1 MNDQRLENEIY
12 EKVDRKIIRS
22 PLLLVTVIVFAI
34 GAILS
39 LLSLA
44 RLLDPSHR
52 REILN
57 GLVAQNIVDGAAL
70 QTWFF
75 FVVIA
80 KTLFALYSVTFTL
93 GLGMVIVS
101 SYRKGEKVIFKGL
114 AVIGKVSLATVWIWY
129 AFCVVAGI
137 VFCYKFVSYIIV
149 LVEEVEEFLFPLIA
163 MATGELVMLLVAAVL
178 VSLIIKILK
187 ETSDLAYQSY
197 YMLRTGRAESHID
210 PIAYVAFFAIAV
222 LCGYIAYF
230 MSYDILAI
238 ICFSVLALASLLMGI
253 CIRLFKKE
261 VEWIKYRNY
270 KKKKKAEEV
279 K

>member
-1 MNDQRLENEIY
+1 MNDQRLENSIY

-39 LLSLA
+39 LLSLVK
-44 RLLDPSHR
+44 LLDPSHR

-57 GLVAQNIVDGAAL
+57 GLVAQNIVDGSAL

-80 KTLFALYSVTFTL
+80 KTLFALYAVTFTL
-93 GLGMVIVS
+93 GLGMMLIS
-101 SYRKGEKVIFKGL
+101 SYRKEGNGSLRGL
-114 AVIGKVSLATVWIWY
+114 SVIGRGSLWSVYVWY
-129 AFCVVAGI
+129 ALCAVAGV
-137 VFCYKFVSYIIV
+137 VFVVKFIRYTVTLVS
-149 LVEEVEEFLFPLIA
+149 EVQEFLFPLIA
-163 MATGELVMLLVAAVL
+163 MVTGEIVMLLVAAVL

-187 ETSDLAYQSY
+187 EISDLAYQSY

-210 PIAYVAFFAIAV
+210 PLSYVAFFAIAV

-230 MSYDILAI
+230 LSYDILAI
-238 ICFSVLALASLLMGI
+238 ICFSMLALASLLMGI
-253 CIRLFKKE
+253 CIRFFKKE

-270 KKKKKAEEV
+270 KKKK
-279 K
+279 